1 MLTGS
6 GGQGVRGSLLL
17 RHGVWDFRW
26 EYKSLKGLV
35 AVAGFMS
42 RLAPASVWRVTL
54 ASDWG
59 HCGAVR
65 RNISPSFSMQAPCF
79 LTA

>member
-6 GGQGVRGSLLL
+6 GGQGVGGSLLL
-17 RHGVWDFRW
+17 RHSVWDFGW

-42 RLAPASVWRVTL
+42 RLAPASVGRVTL
-54 ASDWG
+54 ATVLGSLWG
-59 HCGAVR
+59 CSQEH
-65 RNISPSFSMQAPCF
+65 
-79 LTA
+79 LT